1 MDLWRN
7 LRIFIK
13 YSYNNKLKH
22 NTMAKN
28 QMPVVTNRPRNT
40 GATNMKKGGTTKS
53 KMTMKKMGKK

>member
-22 NTMAKN
+22 NTMGVNVIKSGVKPKMVPAS
-28 QMPVVTNRPRNT
+28 
-40 GATNMKKGGTTKS
+40 NMKKGGT
-53 KMTMKKMGKK
+53 MKKGGGMKGKKC